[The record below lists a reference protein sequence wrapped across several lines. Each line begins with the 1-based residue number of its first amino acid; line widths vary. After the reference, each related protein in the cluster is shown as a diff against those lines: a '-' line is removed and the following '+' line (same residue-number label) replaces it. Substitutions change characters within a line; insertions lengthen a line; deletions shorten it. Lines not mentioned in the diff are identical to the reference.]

1 VEIQPGEPEAYNLI
15 APLLVQSG
23 DRAAYEQ
30 LCEKITARF
39 AGVTNPAIAYRMAKD
54 CLILPRP
61 GADLKV
67 PGELAETAVTLGRG
81 DSGSFPYFQ
90 SCKALAEYRQGQ
102 WEGAISWARKAA
114 ESSSPYPRGE
124 AYAILAM
131 AQHQLKQTD
140 DSRAAL
146 KVCTEVVQGEMPK
159 LDDGL
164 LGGDWRDWIVVH
176 ALLTE
181 AENQIEGATLPV
193 GTPGAK

>member
-1 VEIQPGEPEAYNLI
+1 
-15 APLLVQSG
+15 
-23 DRAAYEQ
+23 
-30 LCEKITARF
+30 
-39 AGVTNPAIAYRMAKD
+39 MAKD

-67 PGELAETAVTLGRG
+67 PGELAETAVTRGRS
-81 DSGSFPYFQ
+81 DSGSLSYFQ
-90 SCKALAEYRQGQ
+90 CCKALAEYRQGHR
-102 WEGAISWARKAA
+102 EGAISWARKAA
-114 ESSSPYPRGE
+114 ASSSPYPRGE

-146 KVCTEVVQGEMPK
+146 KVCADVVQREMPK

-164 LGGDWRDWIVVH
+164 LGGDWRDWIVAH

-181 AENQIEGATLPV
+181 AKSQIEGPTLPV